1 VHAVVVNLTIDDV
14 NRDNELLGERVV
26 PHASGAAGF
35 VAGYWTR
42 SGDTGLSMVV
52 YESEEAA
59 RAVADQIRSLGLPD
73 NAVTVEGVEVREV
86 VAHA

>member
-14 NRDNELLGERVV
+14 NRDNQLLEERVV
-26 PHASGAAGF
+26 PRASGVAGF

-59 RAVADQIRSLGLPD
+59 RAVADQIRSKPRRTD
-73 NAVTVEGVEVREV
+73 SMFSSDIAY
-86 VAHA
+86 